1 MKKSLYDVTILGALF
16 VLICDI
22 LGRIIIFPYEISI
35 SVVISI
41 IGSIVF
47 LFILFRRYKNAY

>member
-1 MKKSLYDVTILGALF
+1 MKKSLFDVTILGALF

-22 LGRIIIFPYEISI
+22 LGGIIIFPYEISI

-47 LFILFRRYKNAY
+47 LFILFRRYKNAN